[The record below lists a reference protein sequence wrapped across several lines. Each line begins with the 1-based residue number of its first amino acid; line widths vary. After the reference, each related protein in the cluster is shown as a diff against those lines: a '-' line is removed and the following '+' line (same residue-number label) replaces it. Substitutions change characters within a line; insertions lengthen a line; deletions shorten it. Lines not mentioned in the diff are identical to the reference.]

1 MAPSVAIL
9 VNKWDHAEDAMN
21 EGRLEKY
28 KNIREYRDAFEKSV
42 RELLFF
48 LPDSPILFV
57 SAKTGWFVENILKV
71 AGSLNERMDTKLPT
85 PAVNRLLQKM
95 FERRAPARKEGKRF
109 KAYYSLQTGNR
120 PITIRTFCNSVEKL
134 DDNYLRYLEHGFIEN
149 FKLQGCTM
157 KFALVGKPPRTPKP

>member
-1 MAPSVAIL
+1 MAPCVAVL
-9 VNKWDHAEDAMN
+9 VNKWDYAEDAMN

-57 SAKTGWFVENILKV
+57 SAKTGWFVENILQV
-71 AGSLNERMDTKLPT
+71 ASSLNERMNAKLPT
-85 PAVNRLLQKM
+85 PAINRLLQKM

-120 PITIRTFCNSVEKL
+120 PITIRIFCNSVEKM
-134 DDNYLRYLEHGFIEN
+134 DDNYRRYLEHGFTEKFN
-149 FKLQGCTM
+149 LQGCTM
-157 KFALVGKPPRTPKP
+157 KFVLVGKPPRTSQT